1 MTQTADAP
9 QTETMM
15 PPTPGKE
22 HAWLHQLVGD
32 WAAESK
38 AADPTQGDFPWVGTE
53 RIKSLGGLWIVS
65 EGTTLCDG
73 KTAGQSMIALGYD
86 PAKGKFVGT
95 WLGTMMTNLWVYEGS
110 LDADEKALTLDCEGP
125 SCTEPGK
132 VAPYQDIITII
143 DADYWTLTARTRGD
157 DGQWTT
163 FMTTHYRRT

>member
-1 MTQTADAP
+1 
-9 QTETMM
+9 
-15 PPTPGKE
+15 
-22 HAWLHQLVGD
+22 
-32 WAAESK
+32 
-38 AADPTQGDFPWVGTE
+38 
-53 RIKSLGGLWIVS
+53 
-65 EGTTLCDG
+65 
-73 KTAGQSMIALGYD
+73 MIALGYD